1 MKILKYFIFIFLCIQ
16 FQIFGQQSYS
26 KSERLLDEVSSQM
39 SGYKNF
45 GFEFKYSLENIN
57 ENISQETFGKFII
70 SNNKYKLTISEL
82 EQLFDGENLYTII
95 PENKEITI
103 TNPNEDDSIM
113 INPLDLLSFYKTDY
127 ELKWDIIQY
136 VNNEPIQYVKLIPK
150 KEDTN
155 INYLLLGINMKTK
168 HIYKLIEV
176 GDQRTTTTLTI
187 DNIILN
193 KNISEDF
200 FNFNKSNYSD
210 YYID

>member
-1 MKILKYFIFIFLCIQ
+1 MKILKYFIFFYVQ
-16 FQIFGQQSYS
+16 FQIFGQQSDS
-26 KSERLLDEVSSQM
+26 KSSRLLDEVSSKM
-39 SGYKNF
+39 SSYKNF
-45 GFEFKYSLENIN
+45 EFEFKYSLENTN
-57 ENISQETFGKFII
+57 ENIRQETFGKIII
-70 SNNKYKLTISEL
+70 SNNKYKLSISEL

-103 TNPNEDDSIM
+103 TDPNEDDNIM
-113 INPLDLLSFYKTDY
+113 INPLDLMSFYQTGY

-136 VNNEPIQYVKLIPK
+136 VNNEPVQYVKLIPK
-150 KEDTN
+150 KKEDDN

-176 GDQRTTTTLTI
+176 GYQRTTTSLTI
-187 DNIILN
+187 NNIIFN

-200 FNFNKSNYSD
+200 FNFNKSNYPD